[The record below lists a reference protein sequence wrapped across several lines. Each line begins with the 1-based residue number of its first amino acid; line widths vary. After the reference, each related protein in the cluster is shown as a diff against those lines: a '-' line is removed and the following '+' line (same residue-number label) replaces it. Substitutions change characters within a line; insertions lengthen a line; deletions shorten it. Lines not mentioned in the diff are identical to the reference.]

1 MNLLKILQ
9 FFDDNTYNE
18 KFIKDFV
25 IKVKEDFI
33 KKELKKFKSR
43 KADGDFIAEAAIE
56 DTKSL
61 AATPIGV
68 SKKKNVMEEYMNN
81 RNQDRCPKCDRRDA
95 ACYCT

>member
-1 MNLLKILQ
+1 MNLLKIIQ

-33 KKELKKFKSR
+33 KKELKKFKTR
-43 KADGDFIAEAAIE
+43 KVDVVTTEPEE
-56 DTKSL
+56 DAKPTD
-61 AATPIGV
+61 
-68 SKKKNVMEEYMNN
+68 KKKSIMEEYMST
-81 RNQDRCPKCDRRDA
+81 RQQDRCPKCDRRDA

>member
-1 MNLLKILQ
+1 MNLLKIIQ

-33 KKELKKFKSR
+33 KKELKKFKTR
-43 KADGDFIAEAAIE
+43 KVDVVASEPEPEE

-61 AATPIGV
+61 AAP

>member
-1 MNLLKILQ
+1 MNLSKIIQ

-33 KKELKKFKSR
+33 KKELKKFKTR
-43 KADGDFIAEAAIE
+43 KVDVVASEPE
-56 DTKSL
+56 EKVQPT
-61 AATPIGV
+61 
-68 SKKKNVMEEYMNN
+68 SKKKTAIEQYMNN
-81 RNQDRCPKCDRRDA
+81 RQQDRCPKCDRRDA

>member
-1 MNLLKILQ
+1 MNPLKIIQ

-33 KKELKKFKSR
+33 KKELKKFKAR
-43 KADGDFIAEAAIE
+43 KADGDEIAEGQVQGL
-56 DTKSL
+56 DTKL
-61 AATPIGV
+61 VAPP
-68 SKKKNVMEEYMNN
+68 SKKKSVMEEYINN
-81 RNQDRCPKCDRRDA
+81 RDQDRCPKCDRRDA

>member
-1 MNLLKILQ
+1 MNLLKIIQ

-25 IKVKEDFI
+25 IKVKEEFI
-33 KKELKKFKSR
+33 KKELKKFKTR
-43 KADGDFIAEAAIE
+43 KADVAEPE
-56 DTKSL
+56 PEQEVQP
-61 AATPIGV
+61 TPIGV
-68 SKKKNVMEEYMNN
+68 SKKKSVMEEYMNN